1 MATKLPAAERDITPP
16 EFAELKAVSVNTVL
30 AWIKSGELKATNLAS
45 RTSRRPRY
53 RISPTARREFELSRS
68 VVPATAQSATARLRR
83 QSSGTAKDY
92 FA

>member
-1 MATKLPAAERDITPP
+1 MATRLPAAERDITPP

-45 RTSRRPRY
+45 RSSKRPRY

-68 VVPATAQSATARLRR
+68 VVPAGLPPQRLRR
-83 QSSGTAKDY
+83 KAAAGSRNY
-92 FA
+92 F

>member
-1 MATKLPAAERDITPP
+1 MATRLPAAERDITPP

-45 RTSRRPRY
+45 RSSRRPRY
-53 RISPTARREFELSRS
+53 RISPTARREFELARS
-68 VVPATAQSATARLRR
+68 VVPAASSTTGRLRR